1 MIPRLTIPE
10 SNEFE
15 QRNIRVYKQLG
26 LDLGDGIRIKWNWI
40 LQRNAPQPTSL
51 AVSHS
56 DWEWN
61 GPEFEPL
68 KKSFFSDKNLL
79 RKFFCHKLLP
89 NCDKIPTKTKTA
101 LITATAPQA
110 IIFLSIHVHH
120 HQPPQ
125 AINSPRRA
133 PPQPTTLIRSQP
145 ASVCATVALLKLRSP
160 RNIHFLGFD
169 GQQKVT
175 RSYGVVI
182 SLRGVGTHPATKGYS
197 EGYLIIGS
205 VNRHPSL
212 IDGWLRQLMCDEANY
227 IHAYFITV
235 SKMYV
240 HCDTVMM
247 IHDLEIQME
256 AERRSRLEMEE
267 EIRKE
272 RHERHEIQLQMKE
285 FMKFRQ
291 CPTS

>member
-1 MIPRLTIPE
+1 ME
-10 SNEFE
+10 EE
-15 QRNIRVYKQLG
+15 
-26 LDLGDGIRIKWNWI
+26 GID
-40 LQRNAPQPTSL
+40 QA
-51 AVSHS
+51 
-56 DWEWN
+56 
-61 GPEFEPL
+61 
-68 KKSFFSDKNLL
+68 
-79 RKFFCHKLLP
+79 
-89 NCDKIPTKTKTA
+89 TKTA

-160 RNIHFLGFD
+160 RNIHFFGFD

-182 SLRGVGTHPATKGYS
+182 SLRGVGTHPATKSYS

-212 IDGWLRQLMCDEANY
+212 IDGW
-227 IHAYFITV
+227 
-235 SKMYV
+235 
-240 HCDTVMM
+240 